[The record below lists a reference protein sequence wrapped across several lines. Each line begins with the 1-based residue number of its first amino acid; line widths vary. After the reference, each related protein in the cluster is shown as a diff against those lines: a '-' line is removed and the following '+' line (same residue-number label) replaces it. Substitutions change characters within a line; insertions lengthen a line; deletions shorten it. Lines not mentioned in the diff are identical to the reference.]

1 MMNWR
6 SHSLLL
12 LASFIWGFSNVSQQN
27 ILQFLGPITTV
38 GLRCLLA
45 TIVVLPFAWNAKGSF
60 SRIRYSGKLLAVVTS
75 ATFGLGVVLAQI
87 GIGYTT
93 VINTSFFI
101 NTWTVITPICIWI
114 LQRVKPGKFTFLP
127 AGITLAGTF
136 LMTGGTLSALT
147 IGDVLCLLAAFVCSI
162 WAICL
167 TEFVRKFDGALLI
180 SLFQFLVTG
189 AVCLILGILTEPF
202 NWQTLPNAVPDLLIL
217 GVLSTGFGYVL
228 QAVAQTKVSASVSA
242 VILSMEA
249 IFGALGG
256 VLFLGENF
264 TTLSFLGAALIFGG
278 VVLVQTTCE
287 SEMLTRQQSLL
298 RARKPYPV

>member
-1 MMNWR
+1 MNWR

-45 TIVVLPFAWNAKGSF
+45 SIVVLPFAWNARRGF
-60 SRIRYSGKLLAVVTS
+60 PPILDSGKLLAVVTAVS
-75 ATFGLGVVLAQI
+75 FGLGVCLAQI

-114 LQRVKPGKFTFLP
+114 LQRVKPAKFTLP
-127 AGITLAGTF
+127 AAGITLVGTF
-136 LMTGGTLSALT
+136 LMAGGTLSALT
-147 IGDVLCLLAAFVCSI
+147 IGDVLCLLAAFVYSI

-167 TEFVRKFDGALLI
+167 TEFVRRFDGALLI
-180 SLFQFLVTG
+180 SLFQFIVTG
-189 AVCLILGILTEPF
+189 VCCLIFGLLTEVF

-249 IFGALGG
+249 IFGAVGG
-256 VLFLGENF
+256 ILFVGENF

-287 SEMLTRQQSLL
+287 AELPSRQKSVLG
-298 RARKPYPV
+298 ARKPQPI

>member
-27 ILQFLGPITTV
+27 ILNFLGPITTV

-45 TIVVLPFAWNAKGSF
+45 SIVVLPFAWNAKKSIT
-60 SRIRYSGKLLAVVTS
+60 RIQHSGKLLAVVTAVS
-75 ATFGLGVVLAQI
+75 FGLAVCLAQI

-114 LQRVKPGKFTFLP
+114 LQRAKPAKFTLS
-127 AGITLAGTF
+127 AASITLVGTF

-147 IGDVLCLLAAFVCSI
+147 IGDVLCLLAAFVYSI

-189 AVCLILGILTEPF
+189 AACLILGLLTEPF
-202 NWQTLPNAVPDLLIL
+202 DWQTLPNAVPDLLIL

-249 IFGALGG
+249 IFGAMGG
-256 VLFLGENF
+256 IMFLGENF
-264 TTLSFLGAALIFGG
+264 TTLSLLGAALIFAG
-278 VVLVQTTCE
+278 VILVQTTCE
-287 SEMLTRQQSLL
+287 AELPSRQKSVLG
-298 RARKPYPV
+298 ARKPQPI

>member
-27 ILQFLGPITTV
+27 ILQFLGPVTTV
-38 GLRCLLA
+38 GFRCLLA
-45 TIVVLPFAWNAKGSF
+45 SIVVLPFVWNSKTSIT
-60 SRIRYSGKLLAVVTS
+60 RIRRSGKLLAVVT
-75 ATFGLGVVLAQI
+75 AVCFGLGVCLAQI

-101 NTWTVITPICIWI
+101 NTWTVITPICVWI
-114 LQRVKPGKFTFLP
+114 LQRVKPAKFTLP
-127 AGITLAGTF
+127 AAGITLAGTF
-136 LMTGGTLSALT
+136 LMAGGTLDALT
-147 IGDVLCLLAAFVCSI
+147 IGDVLCLLAAFVYSI
-162 WAICL
+162 WAVCL
-167 TEFVRKFDGALLI
+167 TEFVRKFEGALLI

-189 AVCLILGILTEPF
+189 VLCLILGLMTEPF
-202 NWQTLPNAVPDLLIL
+202 NWQIVPNAIPDLLIL

-249 IFGALGG
+249 IFGAMGG
-256 VLFLGENF
+256 ILFLGENF

-287 SEMLTRQQSLL
+287 AELPSRPKSLVG
-298 RARKPYPV
+298 AQGPQAV

>member
-1 MMNWR
+1 MLNWR

-45 TIVVLPFAWNAKGSF
+45 SIVVLPFAWNAKRDF
-60 SRIRYSGKLLAVVTS
+60 PRIRHSGKLLAVVT
-75 ATFGLGVVLAQI
+75 AVTFGLGVCLAQI

-101 NTWTVITPICIWI
+101 NTWTVITPICIWF
-114 LQRVKPGKFTFLP
+114 LQRVKPGKFTLLA
-127 AGITLAGTF
+127 AGITLVGTF
-136 LMTGGTLSALT
+136 LMAGGSLDALT
-147 IGDVLCLLAAFVCSI
+147 IGDVLCLLAAFVYSI

-180 SLFQFLVTG
+180 SLFQFVVTG
-189 AVCLILGILTEPF
+189 IFCIIFGLLTESF
-202 NWQTLPNAVPDLLIL
+202 NWQTLPNAIPDLLIL

-264 TTLSFLGAALIFGG
+264 TTISLLGAALIFAG
-278 VVLVQTTCE
+278 VILVQTTCE
-287 SEMLTRQQSLL
+287 SEILTTQKSVLG
-298 RARKPYPV
+298 ASKPQPV